1 MIRSRFALGLAV
13 AVCVAAV
20 PAFAASKPKA
30 AAGKTAAGPDS
41 LFRSSTFSG
50 LKFRSVGPALVSGR
64 VIDIAINPQDE
75 ATWFVAAASG
85 GVWKTTNAGT
95 TWKPVFDSQGSYSIG
110 CVAIDPKNP
119 LVVWVGSGENNS
131 QRSVAYGDGVYK
143 SIDGGNTWKNVGLK
157 GSEHIGKIL
166 VDPRNS
172 DVVYVAAQ
180 GPLWNTGGERG
191 LYKSTDGGK
200 TWTQSLKI
208 DDKTGVSDL
217 AFDPRDPDVIYASA
231 YERHRRVWTLIDGG
245 PGSALYKSTDAGKT
259 WNKLSNG
266 LPSAEMGRIGI
277 AVSPADPNTV
287 YAICEAVDGEGGIYR
302 TQDAGAT
309 WEKRAGYMS
318 SSPQYYNELICDPK
332 NVDRVYSMDTFM
344 KVSQDGGKTW
354 TNVGE
359 RSKHVD
365 NHALWID
372 PDDTDHLRAGCD
384 GGAYESYDRGATW
397 SFFANLPITQFYK
410 VAVDTEAPYYNIYGG
425 TQDNNTLGG
434 PSRTITEN
442 GGRNQDWF
450 ITTGGDGFAVQ
461 IDPQD
466 PNIVYCEAQDGELV
480 RFDKKNGETVALQ
493 PQPEPGD
500 APQRWD
506 WDTPL
511 LISPH
516 SHTRLY
522 YASQQLWRSDDRGD
536 SWVKVSPDLT
546 RQIERN
552 KLKVAGRVWGVN
564 TNGKNASTSWYGNI
578 VSLSESPKVEGLL
591 YVGTD
596 DGLIQ
601 VSEDGGKTWRKQ
613 DTFPGV
619 PTLSYVSEVLASQ
632 HDANVVYAAFENH
645 KEGDFKPYVLRS
657 NDRGRTWTALTSG
670 LPERGSVY
678 CLAEDHVDAK
688 LLFCGTEFGCFA
700 TVTGGAKWFQLKGGL
715 PTIQVRDMVIQ
726 PRENDLVLATFG
738 RGFYVLDDYSPLRGL
753 TAATL
758 EKPVVTFPAKTALMY
773 VPWSPIGG
781 SGKSQQGD
789 GFFVSP
795 NPPFGA
801 ILTYY
806 RRDGLKSRRDARRE
820 KEKEVWEK
828 GGDVFYP
835 SWDSLAA
842 EDRAEDPTMMVTIM
856 DADMNVVRRFPA
868 SAGGGFTRVAWDL
881 RYPVPNPT
889 TIGQRED
896 RLFFNPYVGPMVAP
910 GKYTAL
916 FATRID
922 DKLTPV
928 GDPVTFECVPLAN
941 ASLPAKDRA
950 AVLAFQQKT
959 ARLQRA
965 VLGAER
971 VVDTTAERI
980 SYVKQAIDD
989 APGAS
994 RTLRDDARALELRL
1008 LDIRTQLDGDPVKGS
1023 RNEPV
1028 GPGIS
1033 ARVQRIVDSHWLTT
1047 GEAPKTSMRDYEIA
1061 SAAFAPTL
1069 AALRQIVEVELPALE
1084 KKLDAAGAAWTPG
1097 RFPEWKP
1104 E

>member
-1 MIRSRFALGLAV
+1 MIRRHFAV
-13 AVCVAAV
+13 VAAALV
-20 PAFAASKPKA
+20 VCAASGAHA
-30 AAGKTAAGPDS
+30 AAKGKAPAGKAPAGPDS

-64 VIDIAINPQDE
+64 VIDIAVNPQNT
-75 ATWFVAAASG
+75 ANWFVAAASG
-85 GVWKTTNAGT
+85 GVWKTVNDGT
-95 TWKPVFDSQGSYSIG
+95 TWKPVFDGQASYSIG
-110 CVAIDPKNP
+110 CITIDPKNP

-131 QRSVAYGDGVYK
+131 QRSVSYGDGVYK
-143 SIDGGNTWKNVGLK
+143 SVDGGNSWKNVGLK

-166 VDPRNS
+166 VDPRNT
-172 DVVYVAAQ
+172 DVVYAAAQ

-217 AFDPRDPDVIYASA
+217 AFDPRDPDVIYATS
-231 YERHRRVWTLIDGG
+231 YERHRRVWTLINGG
-245 PGSALYKSTDAGKT
+245 PGSAVYKTTDAGKT
-259 WNKLSNG
+259 WNKLTNG
-266 LPSAEMGRIGI
+266 LPGEEMGRIGI

-287 YAICEAVDGEGGIYR
+287 YAICEAANGAGGIFR
-302 TQDAGAT
+302 SQDAGAT
-309 WEKRAGYMS
+309 WEKRNGYMA

-372 PDDTDHLRAGCD
+372 PADTNHLRAGCD

-410 VAVDTEAPYYNIYGG
+410 VATDNATPFYNIYGG

-434 PSRTITEN
+434 PSRTVTLN
-442 GGRNQDWF
+442 GGLNSDWF
-450 ITTGGDGFAVQ
+450 ITTGGDGFAVAV
-461 IDPQD
+461 DPTD

-480 RFDKKNGETVALQ
+480 RFDKLNGETVGLQ

-546 RQIERN
+546 RQIDRN
-552 KLKVAGRVWGVN
+552 KLKVAGRVWSVDAN
-564 TNGKNASTSWYGNI
+564 SKNASTSWYGNI

-613 DTFPGV
+613 DAFPGV
-619 PTLSYVSEVLASQ
+619 PTLSYVSEVMASQ

-645 KEGDFKPYVLRS
+645 KEGDFKPYVLKS
-657 NDRGRTWTALTSG
+657 SDRGRTWSAIAGG

-678 CLAEDHVDAK
+678 CLAEDHVDPK

-715 PTIQVRDMVIQ
+715 PTIQVRDMTIQ
-726 PRENDLVLATFG
+726 TRENDLVLATFG

-753 TAATL
+753 TAKTL
-758 EKPVVTFPAKTALMY
+758 ETPVVTFPAKQALMY

-781 SGKSQQGD
+781 GGKSQQGD
-789 GFFVSP
+789 GLYTGT

-806 RRDGLKSRRDARRE
+806 RRDEIKSHKDARRE
-820 KEKEVWEK
+820 KEKEIWDK

-835 SWDSLAA
+835 SWDSLKI
-842 EDRAEDPTMMVTIM
+842 EDREEDPTMMVTIT

-868 SAGGGFTRVAWDL
+868 PVSSGFTRVAWDL
-881 RYPVPNPT
+881 RFPIPDPT
-889 TIGQRED
+889 TLGPHED
-896 RLFFNPYVGPMVAP
+896 RLFYNPTVGPMVAP
-910 GKYTAL
+910 GTYKAL
-916 FATRID
+916 FATRVD
-922 DKLTPV
+922 GKLTPV
-928 GDPVTFECVPLAN
+928 GDPVTFTCVPMGN
-941 ASLPAKDRA
+941 ATLPAKDRA

-965 VLGAER
+965 VTGAQSVAEE
-971 VVDTTAERI
+971 TANRLA
-980 SYVKQAIDD
+980 YVKQAIDD
-989 APGAS
+989 TPGAS
-994 RTLRDDARALELRL
+994 RTLSETARDLELRL
-1008 LDIRTQLDGDPVKGS
+1008 LDLRVDLEGDRTKGR

-1028 GPGIS
+1028 SPSIRD
-1033 ARVQRIVDSHWLTT
+1033 RVQRIIDSHWLTT
-1047 GEAPKTSMRDYEIA
+1047 AEAPKTGMRDYEIA
-1061 SAAFAPTL
+1061 SAAFAKTL
-1069 AALRQIVEVELPALE
+1069 AALRQITLVELPALE
-1084 KKLDAAGAAWTPG
+1084 AKLEASGAAWTPG